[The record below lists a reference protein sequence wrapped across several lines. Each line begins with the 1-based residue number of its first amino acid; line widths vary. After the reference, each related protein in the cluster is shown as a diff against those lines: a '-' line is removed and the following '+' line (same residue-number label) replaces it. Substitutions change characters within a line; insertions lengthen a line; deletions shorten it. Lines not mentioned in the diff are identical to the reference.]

1 MKPGTL
7 EQRIGHGAIKLL
19 SAVETYK
26 KQKIIAQ
33 LCLFLF
39 SKNFDLKNNNKNYR
53 KPFRVF

>member
-26 KQKIIAQ
+26 KQKNHCPVMLVSVQ
-33 LCLFLF
+33 QKF
-39 SKNFDLKNNNKNYR
+39 
-53 KPFRVF
+53 